1 MKQIFKERFNR
12 TRMLFSLFIFLLR
25 GYGCEESE
33 VSEKS
38 EIVSFDGM
46 EFRMCAKCS
55 LDGKNVEGIAYFHA
69 YFCF

>member
-1 MKQIFKERFNR
+1 M
-12 TRMLFSLFIFLLR
+12 
-25 GYGCEESE
+25 
-33 VSEKS
+33 SEKS
-38 EIVSFDGM
+38 EIVGFDGM